1 MEAVKSG
8 ALSINKASK
17 QYGTPRGTIQN
28 RLKNIHTKS
37 IGPSTIFSKV
47 EEELFA
53 SRVVTLCDLG
63 FPLDKLEIRM
73 MVPAY
78 LTKQKGTV
86 KKFTNNIPGD
96 DWALGFMRYNGLT
109 NRIATNIRKK
119 RVSISK
125 EQLKQYFDNIQ
136 NELKDVAQ
144 CNIWNYDETNLRD
157 NPGPR
162 KYVMKRG
169 TKYPERIID
178 SSKVAFSLIFCRNA
192 EGEVVPP

>member
-1 MEAVKSG
+1 
-8 ALSINKASK
+8 
-17 QYGTPRGTIQN
+17 
-28 RLKNIHTKS
+28 
-37 IGPSTIFSKV
+37 
-47 EEELFA
+47 
-53 SRVVTLCDLG
+53 
-63 FPLDKLEIRM
+63 

-78 LTKQKGTV
+78 LTKQKRTV

-96 DWALGFMRYNGLT
+96 DWALGFMRCNGLT

-136 NELKDVAQ
+136 NQLKDVAQ

-157 NPGPR
+157 DPGPR

-169 TKYPERIID
+169 TKYPERIMD

-192 EGEVVPP
+192 EGEVEPP